1 MKESEILHDI
11 RLAVGQLPGVAVWRN
26 QVGIATFPG
35 GRKVPYGLCRGSSD
49 IIGLRS
55 IVIAPEHV
63 GSQIA
68 QFVAIEVKT
77 DSGRHSLEQKLF
89 LKLVAARGGLAITAR
104 TEAEAVAAVRT

>member
-1 MKESEILHDI
+1 MRESDILHDI

-55 IVIAPEHV
+55 VVIGPEHL
-63 GSQIA
+63 GSTIA

-77 DSGRHSLEQKLF
+77 DSGRLTLEQKLF
-89 LKLVAARGGLAITAR
+89 LDLVERRGGLAICAR
-104 TEAEAVAAVRT
+104 SEEDAIRAVRT